1 LCTANESFLA
11 LSEWR
16 DNSHGGAE
24 AQRKKF
30 HFNLFLRVC
39 LSNSIMSKW
48 IGFIVLLA
56 FGLGITGGWFLREA
70 IVTEESSGGE
80 TPPVA
85 IASGAAPPATQSA
98 NAPATQNADASGANS
113 GNVINSGFVPQPKV
127 NDTVTL
133 PPDPAAAAAVA
144 PPAPVPT
151 HVQPPGTI
159 LATEQFDNGPLQL
172 SDCISTDLEAFLQDL
187 NQRKDYDASQHNGQP
202 GPDAPHLSGWV
213 DKVTTELKSRGYYFD
228 DAGNL
233 HRPTMEIIAVR

>member
-1 LCTANESFLA
+1 
-11 LSEWR
+11 
-16 DNSHGGAE
+16 
-24 AQRKKF
+24 
-30 HFNLFLRVC
+30 
-39 LSNSIMSKW
+39 MPKW

-56 FGLGITGGWFLREA
+56 FGLGIAGGWFLRQA
-70 IVTEESSGGE
+70 IVTDDSSSGAAQ
-80 TPPVA
+80 PPVA
-85 IASGAAPPATQSA
+85 IADGANP
-98 NAPATQNADASGANS
+98 PATQNADSPATQGADAPVANS
-113 GNVINSGFVPQPKV
+113 GNGIQPKLNGLVFVPVDPTPV
-127 NDTVTL
+127 AV
-133 PPDPAAAAAVA
+133 PPP
-144 PPAPVPT
+144 PT

-159 LATEQFDNGPLQL
+159 LATEQFDNGQLQL